1 MSVLAH
7 AHGSFR
13 GVVEDILAPL
23 LARLATISAQLDSA
37 APRPG
42 IRRGPPPPAA
52 AGDAVCHARARELLE
67 TVRRRMAQLEA
78 VFRRIDDA
86 ERRIRHC
93 FDPVE
98 QHLDDALRH
107 APPDA
112 GRIYAGL
119 LAVDAGIGVIKAGI
133 REVYSPVVFQ
143 RDGGGAG
150 DGSPTTPLV
159 AASSAA
165 TATAAAAK
173 KMAELHRGSQMS
185 HLRLA
190 VGGLEARLRGCVLC
204 LAAFPDGAVVKKRLL
219 LHWWLAEGFVD
230 SAADGKRRFDELV
243 AKGFV
248 VPPPAAL
255 SGTVHRCTVRPVMRD
270 LLVSVARRGDFLELR
285 PGDLAFLLGGGGGGA
300 RHTGSGAAAARAI
313 YNVGQKYVEV
323 DERWFAG
330 GKKGLRVLQLGQWRE
345 FTTGEQ
351 IADPMGSHIEISG
364 VERLR
369 DMGSCCKSLRYV
381 SFRGIS
387 GMESLPDSIGKLRE
401 LVVLDLRACHNLEE
415 LGRGVTMLDRLEFL
429 DVSECHLLAGVPR
442 GLGQLTRLEVL
453 KGFVVANSSS
463 KDLCHLN
470 ELAKLERLRKLG
482 IVIGKMAAPTEDEF
496 LKLGEF
502 KALQSL
508 KISWGVLSS
517 TKNGVTET
525 SSLARMRFALPP
537 NLIKLDLHCFPLADF
552 AQWVRPSAVRKLYIR
567 GGKLATFGD
576 EDGWEAEVLRLRF
589 LSDLRCDHGRLRR
602 LFSKLRLENTEI
614 HECPNFLVPGTGS
627 DVGESAESH
636 GEIEEFVVCN
646 EVVM

>member
-1 MSVLAH
+1 MSVLTQGNAT
-7 AHGSFR
+7 SR
-13 GVVEDILAPL
+13 GVEEDILIPL
-23 LARLATISAQLDSA
+23 LARLATITTLLHSDA
-37 APRPG
+37 
-42 IRRGPPPPAA
+42 PPPAPA
-52 AGDAVCHARARELLE
+52 AAAAPDDAGESRLLARELLDK
-67 TVRRRMAQLEA
+67 VRREMVQLEA

-86 ERRIRHC
+86 ERRIRYC

-98 QHLDDALRH
+98 RHLDDALQH
-107 APPDA
+107 DPPDA
-112 GRIYAGL
+112 ARIHAAL
-119 LAVDAGIGVIKAGI
+119 LAVDAGIGAINAGI
-133 REVYSPVVFQ
+133 RDAYSLSFY
-143 RDGGGAG
+143 DGGGG
-150 DGSPTTPLV
+150 DGEESFAPPPTNHLS
-159 AASSAA
+159 AAPGTAA
-165 TATAAAAK
+165 TATAKK
-173 KMAELHRGSQMS
+173 KMAELRHGPHMS

-190 VGGLEARLRGCVLC
+190 VGGLDARLRGCVLC

-219 LHWWLAEGFVD
+219 LHWWLVLARRARQQLAEGFVD

-248 VPPPAAL
+248 VPAPATL
-255 SGTVHRCTVRPVMRD
+255 CGTVHRCTVRPWMRD
-270 LLVSVARRGDFLELR
+270 LLASVARRNGFLELDA
-285 PGDLAFLLGGGGGGA
+285 GD
-300 RHTGSGAAAARAI
+300 AI

-517 TKNGVTET
+517 TKNGATET
-525 SSLARMRFALPP
+525 CSLARMRFALPP

-552 AQWVRPSAVRKLYIR
+552 AQWLRPAAVKKLYIR
-567 GGKLATFGD
+567 GGKLATFGHD
-576 EDGWEAEVLRLRF
+576 KGWEAEVLRLRF
-589 LSDLRCDHGRLRR
+589 LSDLRCDHRHLRR
-602 LFSKLRLENTEI
+602 LFRRLRPEKTEI
-614 HECPNFLVPGTGS
+614 HECPNFIPS
-627 DVGESAESH
+627 NDVGESDENHA
-636 GEIEEFVVCN
+636 EIEESTLCD
-646 EVVM
+646 EVDV